1 MTKTFF
7 RLRVAALLLCSV
19 GLMLFSCGFAAAGTF
34 APCPPGCNESGIL
47 EANGDFLL
55 DACAE
60 NSTDDPH
67 LSLSAGETGIIA
79 PAVIDQPGRYRL
91 TNDLV
96 NASAETAIWIRSSDV
111 ILDGCGHTL
120 GGGLNLNSWGVLVGN
135 VSGQPDNITVTN
147 LTVTGWA
154 YGVQVAGATGTTLR
168 DIRAAGDKTGIDIG
182 GSPGT
187 TVIDCIAVDNIPLRV
202 QGVFYG
208 GIGLSIYD
216 SPGSCILNSNISRNS
231 RSGNQPFVG
240 GYGLISRNNTG
251 LSISGCVIDGN
262 FNTGIWNEIS
272 KNTTVIGNHI
282 RDNEGN
288 GGVFMTADANDPV
301 MDCTIADNTISGSG
315 WGIWL
320 INNDYQVQNN
330 TVTGCG
336 YGILLDTGRNAT
348 LTANVMSGNEM
359 NFGVTGNSNEYYNH
373 QVDTTNTVEGRPIYY
388 LVDQTA
394 TVVDGASG
402 AGTVYGIACDNLTVR
417 DLTLGKNVYG
427 VFLLASDGAVVE
439 NVTANESERGF
450 YILESD
456 DIRIE
461 GCSARENTLNGFEI
475 RDSEDVR
482 LTASEAVLNSG
493 HLTGTGIYAENCRRI
508 LVQQANVSQ
517 NNCAGI
523 ELHGTDTAWL
533 VNVTADAN
541 AAAGM
546 ILEGDTIYV
555 TGCALRGN
563 PGPGIGMLNSANV
576 TIWNNYFSN
585 VVNVDLSAGIV
596 TDASWNAEKT
606 AGTNIVNGPFLGG
619 NYWATPDGTGW
630 SQVTPDR
637 GDGFCTDP
645 YVLDGNHTDFLPL
658 HFPVPSANF
667 TVYPAS
673 GTAPLTV
680 TFTDHSSGVISAWLW
695 GFGDGTSA
703 ATQNTTHT
711 YTAAGTFTANLTV
724 TGPAGNDSAVAK
736 VTVNAPSGGGGGG
749 GGGSSVTTSTST
761 GSATLLTASWGGV
774 LRPYRVYADEKD
786 ADLYIATGVTALVD
800 GEPLSEIGI
809 ADLRGGDVPAVPAD
823 AVFTFLGHSVEC
835 SPAGATFSPA
845 IDLTFTLSEEEWAA
859 AIEKAGENAGNFVV
873 KWYNPLTGV
882 WEDVPTTVDAVHRT
896 VTASISHFSTYGL
909 FADPSVATQVTQ
921 EPEKPATTVAAVTTV
936 PAVTTASPSGESG
949 GDDHSWLW
957 IVAFVAVIVIAAG
970 AYFLTRRY
978 VR

>member
-7 RLRVAALLLCSV
+7 RLWVAALLFCSV
-19 GLMLFSCGFAAAGTF
+19 GLMAFSCGFAAAGTF
-34 APCPPGCNESGIL
+34 AHCPPGCNESDIL
-47 EANGDFLL
+47 EANENFPVDTC
-55 DACAE
+55 DE
-60 NSTDDPH
+60 NSTDDPR

-96 NASAETAIWIRSSDV
+96 NSSVETAIWIRSSDV

-120 GGGLNLNSWGVLVGN
+120 GGGLNRNSCGVLVGN
-135 VSGQPDNITVTN
+135 VSGEPNNITVTN
-147 LTVTGWA
+147 LTVIGWA
-154 YGVQVAGATGTTLR
+154 SGVLIEGASGTTLCK
-168 DIRAAGDKTGIDIG
+168 IRATGDQTGINIG
-182 GSPGT
+182 SSPGT

-208 GIGLSIYD
+208 GTGISLYD
-216 SPGSCILNSNISRNS
+216 SPQSRILNSNISRNS
-231 RSGNQPFVG
+231 RGGNQPFVG
-240 GYGLISRNNTG
+240 GYGIVSRNNTG

-288 GGVFMTADANDPV
+288 GGVFMTADAGDPV

-320 INNDYQVQNN
+320 INNDYLVQNN

-348 LTANVMSGNEM
+348 LTANAMSGNEM

-373 QVDTTNTVEGRPIYY
+373 QVDTTNTVDGRPIYY
-388 LVDQTA
+388 LVDQTGA
-394 TVVDGASG
+394 VVDGASG

-417 DLTLGKNVYG
+417 DLTLEKNMYG

-456 DIRIE
+456 GIRIDE
-461 GCSARENTLNGFEI
+461 CSARENTLNGFEI
-475 RDSEDVR
+475 QDSEDVR
-482 LTASEAVLNSG
+482 LTASEAALNSG
-493 HLTGTGIYAENCRRI
+493 HLTGTGIYAEKCRGI

-517 NNCAGI
+517 NNYAGI
-523 ELHGTDTAWL
+523 ELHGTDTVWV
-533 VNVTADAN
+533 VNVTANAN

-555 TGCALRGN
+555 TGCALRDN
-563 PGPGIGMLNSANV
+563 PGPGIGMLDSANV
-576 TIWNNYFSN
+576 KIWNNYFSN
-585 VVNVDLSAGIV
+585 AVNVDLSAGFV
-596 TDASWNAEKT
+596 TNASWNAEKT

-645 YVLDGNHTDFLPL
+645 YVLDGNNTDSLPL

-667 TVYPAS
+667 TAYPIS

-680 TFTDHSSGVISAWLW
+680 TFTDYSSGVITAWLW
-695 GFGDGTSA
+695 DFGDGTSA
-703 ATQNTTHT
+703 ATPNATHT
-711 YTAAGTFTANLTV
+711 YTAAGTYLVNLTV
-724 TGPAGNDSAVAK
+724 SGPYGNDSALAN

-749 GGGSSVTTSTST
+749 SSVSTATST
-761 GSATLLTASWGGV
+761 GSAALLTASWGGV
-774 LRPYRVYADEKD
+774 LKPYQINSDRGT
-786 ADLYIATGVTALVD
+786 ADLYLATGVTALID
-800 GEPLSEIGI
+800 GEPVREIGI
-809 ADLRGGDVPAVPAD
+809 ADLEADEVPAVPTGAI
-823 AVFTFLGHSVEC
+823 FTFMGYAVEC

-845 IDLTFTLSEEEWAA
+845 IDLTFTLNDEEWAGVL
-859 AIEKAGENAGNFVV
+859 EKAGGNAGNLIV
-873 KWYNPLTGV
+873 KRYDPLTGV
-882 WEDVPTTVDAVHRT
+882 WEDIPTTVDAVHRT
-896 VTASISHFSTYGL
+896 VTASIAHFSTYGL
-909 FADPSVATQVTQ
+909 FSDVAITTPVTQ
-921 EPEKPATTVAAVTTV
+921 ELKNTATTVAAVTTI
-936 PAVTTASPSGESG
+936 PAATTPSDE
-949 GDDHSWLW
+949 GDLLWLW
-957 IVAFVAVIVIAAG
+957 IAAFVAVVVIAAG
-970 AYFLTRRY
+970 VYFLTRR
-978 VR
+978 

>member
-1 MTKTFF
+1 MTETFF
-7 RLRVAALLLCSV
+7 RLRVVVLLFCSV
-19 GLMLFSCGFAAAGTF
+19 GLMVFSCGFAAAGTF
-34 APCPPGCNESGIL
+34 APFPPGCNESEIL
-47 EANGDFLL
+47 EADGDFLL

-79 PAVIDQPGRYRL
+79 PAVIDRPGRYRL

-154 YGVQVAGATGTTLR
+154 YGVQVEGATGTTLCE
-168 DIRAAGDKTGIDIG
+168 IRAAGDKTGIDIG

-216 SPGSCILNSNISRNS
+216 SPQSRILDSNISRNS

-262 FNTGIWNEIS
+262 FNTGIWNELS

-288 GGVFMTADANDPV
+288 GGVFMAADADNPV

-320 INNDYQVQNN
+320 INDDYLVQNN

-336 YGILLDTGRNAT
+336 YGILLDTARNAT

-359 NFGVTGNSNEYYNH
+359 NFGVMGNSNEYYNH
-373 QVDTTNTVEGRPIYY
+373 QVDITNTVDGRPIYY
-388 LVDQTA
+388 LVDQTGA
-394 TVVDGASG
+394 VVDGASG
-402 AGTVYGIACDNLTVR
+402 AGTVYGIACDNLTIR
-417 DLTLGKNVYG
+417 DLTLEKNVYG
-427 VFLLASDGAVVE
+427 VFLLASDGAVIE

-450 YILESD
+450 YILQSD
-456 DIRIE
+456 GIRID

-475 RDSEDVR
+475 QDSDDVR
-482 LTASEAVLNSG
+482 LTASEAALNSG
-493 HLTGTGIYAENCRRI
+493 HLTGTGIYAEKCRGI
-508 LVQQANVSQ
+508 IVQQANVSQ
-517 NNCAGI
+517 NNYAGI
-523 ELHGTDTAWL
+523 ELHGTDTVWV

-555 TGCALRGN
+555 TGCALRDN
-563 PGPGIGMLNSANV
+563 PGPGIGMLDSANV
-576 TIWNNYFSN
+576 TIWNNYFLN
-585 VVNVDLSAGIV
+585 AMNVDLSAGVV
-596 TDASWNAEKT
+596 TNASWNAEKT

-645 YVLDGNHTDFLPL
+645 YVLDGNNTDFLPL

-667 TVYPAS
+667 TAYPTW

-680 TFTDHSSGVISAWLW
+680 TFTDHSSGVITAWLW
-695 GFGDGTSA
+695 DFGDGTST
-703 ATQNTTHT
+703 ATQNATHT
-711 YTAAGTFTANLTV
+711 YATAGTFTVNLTV
-724 TGPAGNDSAVAK
+724 AGPYGNDSALAN

-749 GGGSSVTTSTST
+749 SSVSTATST
-761 GSATLLTASWGGV
+761 GSAALLTASWGGV
-774 LRPYRVYADEKD
+774 LKPYRVYSDETD
-786 ADLYIATGVTALVD
+786 ANLYIATGVTALID
-800 GEPLSEIGI
+800 GAPLGEIGI
-809 ADLRGGDVPAVPAD
+809 ADLGSGDVPAVPTG
-823 AVFTFLGHSVEC
+823 AVFTFLDHAVEC

-859 AIEKAGENAGNFVV
+859 AIEKAGENAGSLVV
-873 KWYNPLTGV
+873 KWYDPVSGV
-882 WEDVPTTVDAVHRT
+882 WEDVPTIVDAVHRT
-896 VTASISHFSTYGL
+896 LTASITHFSTYGL
-909 FADPSVATQVTQ
+909 FADPSVATPVTQ
-921 EPEKPATTVAAVTTV
+921 EPENPATTVAVVTTV
-936 PAVTTASPSGESG
+936 PAATTPSD
-949 GDDHSWLW
+949 GDDLSWLW
-957 IVAFVAVIVIAAG
+957 IAALVAIIVIAAG
-970 AYFLTRRY
+970 AYFLTRR
-978 VR
+978 